1 MDGLNKL
8 LDAVEDKIAELD
20 NGTFVQSSSNIEA
33 TETITAAAG
42 IETKSDLQQAIENIL
57 DPDLCGQV
65 VSIGFSEDGQ
75 FDRDVFIDTDEFFK
89 SNLDALSSMDV
100 ALKFFNGSDL
110 DSKGPANPNR
120 EYMRFDGAKNIET
133 TDDPD
138 EIYFDIIFD
147 DIINYIMD
155 HVDDTEFPDAIQE
168 LIDEYLANNEEE

>member
-8 LDAVEDKIAELD
+8 IDAVEDKIAELD
-20 NGTFVQSSSNIEA
+20 GDAFIQSSSDINAASE
-33 TETITAAAG
+33 ITAATA
-42 IETKSDLQQAIENIL
+42 IETRSDLQQAIEDIL

-65 VSIGFSEDGQ
+65 VNIGFSDDGD
-75 FDRDVFIDTDEFFK
+75 FDRDVFFETDEFFE
-89 SNLDALSSMDV
+89 SNLDTLSSKEV

-120 EYMRFDGAKNIET
+120 DYMRFDGAKNIET
-133 TDDPD
+133 TDDPG

-147 DIINYIMD
+147 NIVDYIMD